1 MSMGPAQ
8 AQARHRCD
16 QIREWI
22 SIGLDSDLSRIEQA
36 LVTRHLT
43 VCADCTAFSRDVHA
57 FTGALRDASLE
68 PLEHAITLPQ
78 RTRRVSVRSFQVGVA
93 AAVAL
98 AAVGVASLSSSLG
111 QSQIN
116 SKMRPAV
123 TGIRYKDQMRM
134 RQLHQLTERV
144 AQTQDRPV
152 GKQPV

>member
-1 MSMGPAQ
+1 MGPAQ
-8 AQARHRCD
+8 AHARYRCD

-36 LVTRHLT
+36 LVSRHLA
-43 VCADCTAFSRDVHA
+43 VCADCTAFSHDVQA
-57 FTGALRDASLE
+57 FTGALRNAQLE

-134 RQLHQLTERV
+134 RQLQQLGERV
-144 AQTQDRPV
+144 AQTQPRPV
-152 GKQPV
+152 GRQPV